1 MSNIEDIKRQ
11 VRDKLRKYLSD
22 IIYDNFE
29 GTMDLQLTDTDYDS
43 DWCQLDP
50 TITAA
55 DKYEYID
62 ECINNIVE
70 TEIEIMFKNA
80 PKD

>member
-1 MSNIEDIKRQ
+1 MSSIEEIKRQ
-11 VRDKLRKYLSD
+11 VRDKLRKHLSD
-22 IIYDNFE
+22 IIYNDFE
-29 GTMDLQLTDTDYDS
+29 GTMDLMLTDTEYDC

-50 TITAA
+50 TTTAT

-62 ECINNIVE
+62 ECINKIVD